1 MIQQRK
7 SGRGFTLI
15 EILVVMAIIA
25 LLLTLAAPRYF
36 QSVQRSREAVLKEDL
51 HLMRDA
57 IDKHYADTGKYPAN
71 LEELVTKK
79 YLRRIPVDP
88 ITESATTWVIVD
100 PPDKP
105 DTRVVYDVR
114 SGAPGKSIGGTPY
127 GEF

>member
-15 EILVVMAIIA
+15 ELLVVMAIIA

-100 PPDKP
+100 PPNKP